1 MKTKKILLF
10 QKFKSN
16 RDTISKFALVNVKSL
31 QELKITVR
39 IFFLKQICSNSKK
52 SSSHS
57 NKKYHFGKLKKL
69 LDKL

>member
-39 IFFLKQICSNSKK
+39 IFF
-52 SSSHS
+52 
-57 NKKYHFGKLKKL
+57 
-69 LDKL
+69 